1 MDKQQTSKLP
11 FYTGLFYFFIRPIA
25 RIGIWIYYRKIFMAH
40 LDRIPKNKPVI
51 LAANHPT
58 GFMEPC
64 VMAVFM
70 KRPLFFLVRGDFF
83 RKPIFN
89 FLMRSL
95 NMIPIFRAR
104 DGNFRDLKS
113 NYESFEA
120 CYQALQQNKTIMIFP
135 EGNAVHEKRLRP
147 IKKGISRMA
156 YGAFQQHP
164 DLEDLYIVP
173 VGISYTYS
181 ERPRSEIM
189 VSCGEAISVRKVLEE
204 TGDHFATFDRKLRK
218 VVTEQM
224 KENLV
229 HIDQQEDEYLIEQLQ
244 QIQRGKVNYQ
254 SIFPVLSPSDDLLK
268 ADRLITQ
275 QVKKWDADKKSELQK
290 MSQAFFRD
298 LEQTKIPVEVVANP
312 IRFPLWKKFL
322 FGLSTLPVW
331 IAYAFVYIPSR
342 IAKNIAD
349 KKVKR
354 TEFYSPVMLAGHL
367 GTFLIFYIFWFIVS
381 LFSGQWWFL
390 ALAVLIGPLAYGSL
404 VWREQ
409 LQRYIWQQR
418 FAALS
423 DDKKQGLKA
432 HFQSVIKAIQSK

>member
-1 MDKQQTSKLP
+1 MNKQEATKLP

-25 RIGIWIYYRKIFMAH
+25 RIGIWMYYRKIFLANFE
-40 LDRIPKNKPVI
+40 RIPKGKPVI

-83 RKPIFN
+83 RKPVFN
-89 FLMRSL
+89 FLMRAL
-95 NMIPIFRAR
+95 NMIPIFRKR

-113 NYESFEA
+113 NYASFKT
-120 CYQALQQNKTIMIFP
+120 CYQALRQNKTIMIFP

-147 IKKGISRMA
+147 VKKGISRMA

-164 DLEDLYIVP
+164 DMEDLYIVP

-189 VSCGEAISVRKVLEE
+189 VSCGEAISVRQILEE
-204 TGDHFATFDRKLRK
+204 TGDHFATFDQTLRK
-218 VVTEQM
+218 VVTERM

-229 HIDQQEDEYLIEQLQ
+229 HIDNPADESLIEQLQ
-244 QIQRGKVNYQ
+244 QIKRGQINYQ
-254 SIFPVLSPSDDLLK
+254 SVFPVLSPDNQLLES
-268 ADRLITQ
+268 DRLITQ
-275 QVKKWDADKKSELQK
+275 QVKHWDKPKKVELQQL
-290 MSQAFFRD
+290 SQTFFKA
-298 LEQTKIPVEVVANP
+298 LKQTKLPVEVIAQPV
-312 IRFPLWKKFL
+312 RFSILGKLL

-331 IAYAFVYIPSR
+331 IAYAFVYIPAR

-349 KKVKR
+349 NKVKR
-354 TEFYSPVMLAGHL
+354 TEFYSPVMLAGHI
-367 GTFLIFYIFWFIVS
+367 GTFLIFYIFWLVVS
-381 LFSGQWWFL
+381 LITGHWWL
-390 ALAVLIGPLAYGSL
+390 LGLSILIGPLAYGSL
-404 VWREQ
+404 IWREQ

-418 FAALS
+418 YQALPNPQ
-423 DDKKQGLKA
+423 KQSLQT
-432 HFQSVIKAIQSK
+432 HFKNVLKAIQED

>member
-1 MDKQQTSKLP
+1 M
-11 FYTGLFYFFIRPIA
+11 
-25 RIGIWIYYRKIFMAH
+25 YYRKIFLANFE
-40 LDRIPKNKPVI
+40 RIPKNKPVI

-89 FLMRSL
+89 FLMRAL

-120 CYQALQQNKTIMIFP
+120 CYQALRQNKTIMIFP

-147 IKKGISRMA
+147 VKKGISRMA

-164 DLEDLYIVP
+164 DMEDLYIVP

-189 VSCGEAISVRKVLEE
+189 VSCGEAISVRQILAE
-204 TGDHFATFDRKLRK
+204 TGDHFATFDRTLRK
-218 VVTEQM
+218 VVTERM

-229 HIDQQEDEYLIEQLQ
+229 HIEQPEDEYLVEQLQ
-244 QIQRGKVNYQ
+244 QIQRGQVNYQ
-254 SIFPVLSPSDDLLK
+254 SIFPVLSKDNALLESDIQ
-268 ADRLITQ
+268 ITQ
-275 QVKKWDADKKSELQK
+275 RVKEWDEAKKKELQQ
-290 MSQAFFRD
+290 MSQKFFKD
-298 LEQTKIPVEVVANP
+298 LKNTKLPVEVIAQP
-312 IRFPLWKKFL
+312 IHFPLWKKIL

-349 KKVKR
+349 NKVKR

-367 GTFLIFYIFWFIVS
+367 GTFLVFYIFWFIVS
-381 LFSGQWWFL
+381 LISGQWWL
-390 ALAVLIGPLAYGSL
+390 LGMAILIGPLAYGSL
-404 VWREQ
+404 IWREQ
-409 LQRYIWQQR
+409 LQRYIWQKR
-418 FAALS
+418 FKALPNAQ
-423 DDKKQGLKA
+423 KQGLKA
-432 HFQSVIKAIQSK
+432 DFQGILEAIKRP

>member
-1 MDKQQTSKLP
+1 MNKQEASKLP

-40 LDRIPKNKPVI
+40 LDRIPKDKPVI

-135 EGNAVHEKRLRP
+135 EGNAVHEKRLRS

-173 VGISYTYS
+173 VGISYTYA
-181 ERPRSEIM
+181 ERPRSEMMI
-189 VSCGEAISVRKVLEE
+189 SCGEAISVRQLLEE

-218 VVTEQM
+218 EVTSKM

-229 HIDQQEDEYLIEQLQ
+229 HIDEAEDEFLVEQLQ
-244 QIQRGKVNYQ
+244 QIHRGKVNYQ
-254 SIFPVLSPSDDLLK
+254 SIFPVLSSDNSLLE
-268 ADRLITQ
+268 ADQLITQ
-275 QVKKWDADKKSELQK
+275 QVKYWDEPKKMELKQ
-290 MSQAFFRD
+290 MSQAFFQD
-298 LEQTKIPVEVVANP
+298 LEQSKIPVEVIAQP
-312 IRFPLWKKFL
+312 IRFPFWKKLL

-349 KKVKR
+349 NKVKR

-367 GTFLIFYIFWFIVS
+367 GTFLIFYIFWFLVS
-381 LFSGQWWFL
+381 IISGQWWL
-390 ALAVLIGPLAYGSL
+390 LLLAVIIGPLAYGSL

-418 FAALS
+418 FQALPGE
-423 DDKKQGLKA
+423 KKQALKSS
-432 HFQSVIKAIQSK
+432 FQSVLEAIQQK